1 MTAPELESLQTELLR
16 AIANASDLGKLEE
29 VRVAALG
36 RKGRV
41 SELMQRLGTLPPE
54 ARKDFGQA
62 VNSLK
67 DRVGEALEAR
77 REALGRAA
85 LSSKLAAERADVTL
99 PVRTGPLQE
108 GRIHPVSQVAD
119 EIIEIFADMGFSIA
133 EGPDIETDFNNFTAL
148 NIPPEHPAR
157 QDHDTF
163 YFAETPDGTRPVLR
177 THTSPVQI
185 RTLLAN
191 KPPLRIIAPGRVY
204 RSDSDQTH
212 TPMFHQVEGLVIDE
226 EAHLGHLKWVLEE
239 FCKAF
244 FEVREVK
251 MRFRASHFPF
261 TEPSMEVDI
270 GYAKVGD
277 EIRIGEGDKWL
288 EILGCGM
295 VHPNVLK
302 NVGFDPARY
311 QGFAFG
317 MGIDRIAMLKYGMP
331 DLRAFFSADLR
342 WLKHYGFPSFA
353 VPTLAGGLGM

>member
-1 MTAPELESLQTELLR
+1 M
-16 AIANASDLGKLEE
+16 
-29 VRVAALG
+29 
-36 RKGRV
+36 
-41 SELMQRLGTLPPE
+41 
-54 ARKDFGQA
+54 
-62 VNSLK
+62 
-67 DRVGEALEAR
+67 
-77 REALGRAA
+77 
-85 LSSKLAAERADVTL
+85 TL
-99 PVRTGPLQE
+99 PVREGPLAE
-108 GRIHPVSQVAD
+108 GRIHPVSQVTD
-119 EIIEIFADMGFSIA
+119 EITEIFADMGFSIA

-163 YFAETPDGTRPVLR
+163 YFEPGPDGTRAVLR

-185 RTLLAN
+185 RTMLAE

-204 RSDSDQTH
+204 RADSDQTH

-226 EAHLGHLKWVLEE
+226 ETHLGHLKWVLEE

-244 FEVREVK
+244 FEVKQVK

-277 EIRIGEGDKWL
+277 EIRIGEGDRWL

-302 NVGFDPARY
+302 NVGLDPARY

-317 MGIDRIAMLKYGMP
+317 LGIDRLAMLKYGMP
-331 DLRAFFSADLR
+331 DLRAFFAGDLR
-342 WLKHYGFPSFA
+342 WLKHYGFAPLA
-353 VPTLAGGLGM
+353 IPTLAAGLSP

>member
-1 MTAPELESLQTELLR
+1 MSTLELYSLKTQLLH
-16 AIANASDLGKLEE
+16 AIAEASDLDKLEE

-41 SELMQRLGTLPPE
+41 SELMQALGSLPPE
-54 ARKDFGQA
+54 ERKAYGQV

-67 DRVGEALEAR
+67 DSVGEALEAKR
-77 REALGRAA
+77 RELTKTALGQ
-85 LSSKLAAERADVTL
+85 KLVVERADVTL
-99 PVRTGPLQE
+99 PVREGPLAE
-108 GRIHPVSQVAD
+108 GRIHPVSQVTD
-119 EIIEIFADMGFSIA
+119 EITEIFADMGFGVA

-163 YFAETPDGTRPVLR
+163 YFAESADGTRPVLR

-185 RTLLAN
+185 RTMLKQ

-212 TPMFHQVEGLVIDE
+212 TPMFHQVEGLAIDE
-226 EAHLGHLKWVLEE
+226 ETHLGHLKWVLEE

-270 GYAKVGD
+270 GYAEVGD
-277 EIRIGEGDKWL
+277 EIRIGEGDRWL

-302 NVGFDPARY
+302 NVWLDPTRY
-311 QGFAFG
+311 QGFAVG
-317 MGIDRIAMLKYGMP
+317 LGIDRIAMLKYGMP

-342 WLKHYGFPSFA
+342 WLKHYGFASYA
-353 VPTLAGGLGM
+353 VPTLAGGLGQ

>member
-1 MTAPELESLQTELLR
+1 MSALELYSLKSELLH
-16 AIANASDLGKLEE
+16 AIAEAADLAKLEE
-29 VRVAALG
+29 VRIAALG
-36 RKGRV
+36 RKGRIP
-41 SELMQRLGTLPPE
+41 ELMQALGSLPPE
-54 ARKDFGQA
+54 ERKAYGQV

-67 DRVGEALEAR
+67 AAVGEALEAR
-77 REALGRAA
+77 RAELSKAA
-85 LSSKLAAERADVTL
+85 TVEKLALERADVTL
-99 PVRTGPLQE
+99 PVRLGPLAE
-108 GRIHPVSQVAD
+108 GRIHPVSQVTD
-119 EIIEIFADMGFSIA
+119 EITEIFADMGFSIA

-163 YFAETPDGTRPVLR
+163 YFPEAPDGSRAVLR

-185 RTLLAN
+185 RTMLKE

-204 RSDSDQTH
+204 RCDSDQTH

-226 EAHLGHLKWVLEE
+226 ATHLGHLKWVLEE

-244 FEVREVK
+244 FEVPQVK

-277 EIRIGEGDKWL
+277 EIRIGEGDAWL

-302 NVGFDPARY
+302 NVGLDPARY

-317 MGIDRIAMLKYGMP
+317 LGIDRIAMLKYGMP
-331 DLRAFFSADLR
+331 DLRAFFAGDLR
-342 WLKHYGFPSFA
+342 WLKHYGFPPLA
-353 VPTLAGGLGM
+353 IPTLAAGLS